1 MLETSNPFLIFFL
14 KPSPLLSVF
23 LSKIPLEETV
33 SELRK
38 ELEQCLISN
47 KAKREQVYNLEKEL
61 SSFKDQ
67 LKEQETKAQR
77 MEMIAQE
84 HEVERKQAFIFLCV
98 IFYSH
103 SLPLLCFLNGFN
115 PGQIFKGLN

>member
-1 MLETSNPFLIFFL
+1 M
-14 KPSPLLSVF
+14 
-23 LSKIPLEETV
+23 PLEETV

-47 KAKREQVYNLEKEL
+47 KAKREQVHNLEKEL
-61 SSFKDQ
+61 SSSKDQ

-84 HEVERKQAFIFLCV
+84 HEVELQYILHRENRHFFLVCH
-98 IFYSH
+98 ILQTH
-103 SLPLLCFLNGFN
+103 STIHFLNGFN
-115 PGQIFKGLN
+115 PEQTF

>member
-1 MLETSNPFLIFFL
+1 M
-14 KPSPLLSVF
+14 
-23 LSKIPLEETV
+23 

-47 KAKREQVYNLEKEL
+47 KAKRDQVNNLESEL
-61 SSFKDQ
+61 NKLKDQ

-84 HEVERKQAFIFLCV
+84 HEVQLC
-98 IFYSH
+98 
-103 SLPLLCFLNGFN
+103 
-115 PGQIFKGLN
+115 